1 MDGGPLLAYH
11 YGMGADDVNRCARN
25 ALVAALLAAGAT
37 TFLIALL
44 RRRRERTLLLY
55 SRPEGG
61 ERLEDNVLF
70 VG

>member
-11 YGMGADDVNRCARN
+11 YGMGATDVKRCAHT
-25 ALVAALLAAGAT
+25 ALIAALLAAGAT
-37 TFLIALL
+37 TFLIALWK
-44 RRRRERTLLLY
+44 RKRTPERFLY